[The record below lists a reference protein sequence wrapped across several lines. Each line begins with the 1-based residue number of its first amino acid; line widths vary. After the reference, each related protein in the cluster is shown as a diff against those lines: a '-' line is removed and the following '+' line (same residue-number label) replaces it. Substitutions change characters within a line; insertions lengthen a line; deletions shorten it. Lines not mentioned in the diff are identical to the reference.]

1 MSFDADDANARK
13 EERPAVRL
21 VAVTKVRR
29 GEAFSFSFSH
39 KFKESIP
46 EADDLA
52 SSGSRGQGM
61 MYCR

>member
-29 GEAFSFSFSH
+29 GEAFSFSFSTY
-39 KFKESIP
+39 KGINT
-46 EADDLA
+46 
-52 SSGSRGQGM
+52 GS
-61 MYCR
+61 